1 MKEAG
6 FSYLRFN
13 MDGLSKNTLRL
24 QRKDYTK
31 DMVMQNLK
39 HCHDLGIYTEINVVI
54 GVPGETDEDVE
65 ESADFIIEMKPYIG
79 RVAFINPLMMF
90 VGSVYYFEPE
100 HHNVKFRS
108 DKDELYK
115 QYFVSLPDSAWYSEN
130 PYIDHE
136 IRRKRFFRIV
146 DRIHSVNVPLGAFA
160 NFTAE
165 YRKEHGEDSHTVTQ
179 QRPSDAANPTNL
191 STPVETP
198 AAVANANTWTGESL
212 APRVTV
218 DREKTEFQKTFY
230 GSWSTAFLTGLSG
243 ARSVGSGQNIRVVK
257 LDGVFYLAK
266 DSVVVNTQLV
276 TLFATPQLLRSYRG
290 YNLVGYRDQI
300 LAAPLVLGPLNLAED
315 DVRSDPRILKAR
327 TQDKATSLIDV
338 IEESRH
344 LGDGLAAATTARLG
358 NGTPHKIRSFF
369 SVPSLLRSYKQ
380 YNLVAFRNQIL
391 AAPLSMGHVDLNQDA
406 ARADARILKG
416 ATEEDVVRQIDALE
430 VPVQA
435 TASATKS
442 DKTRL
447 PAGVKKV
454 NMGAGVLLRWGK

>member
-1 MKEAG
+1 
-6 FSYLRFN
+6 
-13 MDGLSKNTLRL
+13 
-24 QRKDYTK
+24 
-31 DMVMQNLK
+31 
-39 HCHDLGIYTEINVVI
+39 
-54 GVPGETDEDVE
+54 
-65 ESADFIIEMKPYIG
+65 
-79 RVAFINPLMMF
+79 
-90 VGSVYYFEPE
+90 
-100 HHNVKFRS
+100 
-108 DKDELYK
+108 
-115 QYFVSLPDSAWYSEN
+115 
-130 PYIDHE
+130 
-136 IRRKRFFRIV
+136 
-146 DRIHSVNVPLGAFA
+146 
-160 NFTAE
+160 
-165 YRKEHGEDSHTVTQ
+165 
-179 QRPSDAANPTNL
+179 
-191 STPVETP
+191 
-198 AAVANANTWTGESL
+198 
-212 APRVTV
+212 
-218 DREKTEFQKTFY
+218 
-230 GSWSTAFLTGLSG
+230 
-243 ARSVGSGQNIRVVK
+243 VK
-257 LDGVFYLAK
+257 LDGTFYLAK

-315 DVRSDPRILKAR
+315 DVRSDPRILKTS
-327 TQDKATSLIDV
+327 TQDEATSLIDV

-344 LGDGLAAATTARLG
+344 LGDGLAAATARVG
-358 NGTPHKIRSFF
+358 NGALNKIRSFF

-380 YNLVAFRNQIL
+380 YNLVAFRNQVL